1 MGSDF
6 LCNNNKFFFGKLFTE
21 DKTYKIY
28 KNSSKPIDKVGI
40 VLYNHHIKPIGR
52 IGKRGGGNHER
63 YIYKAAPQEFPLRT
77 NAYGGTAG
85 LRKC

>member
-6 LCNNNKFFFGKLFTE
+6 LCNTNKFFFGKLFTE

-40 VLYNHHIKPIGR
+40 V
-52 IGKRGGGNHER
+52 
-63 YIYKAAPQEFPLRT
+63 
-77 NAYGGTAG
+77 
-85 LRKC
+85 

>member
-28 KNSSKPIDKVGI
+28 KNSSKPIDKVKK
-40 VLYNHHIKPIGR
+40 VK
-52 IGKRGGGNHER
+52 
-63 YIYKAAPQEFPLRT
+63 
-77 NAYGGTAG
+77 
-85 LRKC
+85 